1 MTCSQTALW
10 CELEVPSTPPDTGE
24 RCQHRHLVVLN
35 LCRDLPRTP
44 RVEAAAFKGTFGNVC
59 LLKYYFTTKK
69 KCGAGK
75 LLPHVWLHQGAAR
88 MGHGVP
94 ALSLPELKTSHSKK
108 KPKP

>member
-59 LLKYYFTTKK
+59 PLKYYFTTKK
-69 KCGAGK
+69 NVGQESSFHMCGYIRVRLGWVMES
-75 LLPHVWLHQGAAR
+75 LLSAF
-88 MGHGVP
+88 
-94 ALSLPELKTSHSKK
+94 LS
-108 KPKP
+108 

>member
-69 KCGAGK
+69 MWGRKAPSTCVATSGCGSDGSWS
-75 LLPHVWLHQGAAR
+75 PCSR
-88 MGHGVP
+88 P
-94 ALSLPELKTSHSKK
+94 S
-108 KPKP
+108 